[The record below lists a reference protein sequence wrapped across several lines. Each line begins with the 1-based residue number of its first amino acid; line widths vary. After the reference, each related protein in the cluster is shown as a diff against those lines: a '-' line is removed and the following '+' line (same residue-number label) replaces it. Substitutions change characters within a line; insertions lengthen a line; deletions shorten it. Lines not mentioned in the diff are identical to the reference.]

1 MKDFIQFNES
11 VKTATAWMDLG
22 SKPLTPCDLASMPW
36 KVFINFTTP
45 LYFDANTGVSM
56 SKLKKPDESWEDFTK
71 RSEAV
76 IKNKELVVKKMRE
89 FFGADLR
96 YRPKNQ
102 VFQFFNEMLKCP
114 TRQAWTKPEKD
125 FVFRGKVMKDEELL
139 RIKGW
144 KKRGEFMVVTAP
156 YTSEHPMQSWSTN
169 YNKAVM
175 FAMDGK
181 TNMDWFNSAQ
191 GMRFDTTPVVIK
203 TTTND
208 TEWLFTSDATNFIKK
223 SCGLG
228 YGHTE
233 REIIRISRAT
243 IPTAEYMVS
252 VNSYQIML
260 DNLV

>member
-1 MKDFIQFNES
+1 
-11 VKTATAWMDLG
+11 
-22 SKPLTPCDLASMPW
+22 
-36 KVFINFTTP
+36 
-45 LYFDANTGVSM
+45 
-56 SKLKKPDESWEDFTK
+56 
-71 RSEAV
+71 
-76 IKNKELVVKKMRE
+76 
-89 FFGADLR
+89 
-96 YRPKNQ
+96 
-102 VFQFFNEMLKCP
+102 
-114 TRQAWTKPEKD
+114 
-125 FVFRGKVMKDEELL
+125 
-139 RIKGW
+139 
-144 KKRGEFMVVTAP
+144 
-156 YTSEHPMQSWSTN
+156 MQSWSTN

-181 TNMDWFNSAQ
+181 TNMDWFNSSQ

-203 TTTND
+203 TITND